1 MVMKTY
7 LLETLNRYKR
17 FSESL
22 DAKAVLSNKAWV
34 VFNDEGEK
42 QVYIFQEDG
51 TVLITTN
58 GIGSVKTWK
67 YIPANKSILIKGD
80 GNRFVMLRTA
90 FVGENILAFQLDGT
104 DRYAFMIDENNKALF
119 APKTLE
125 ELNTYLV
132 DKLDTEKQK
141 QIEQQNK
148 DNELAEKAKQEANR
162 ERAEKI
168 KAEIQIKYQDSKMTK
183 AIFFGVL
190 GVLLYVLAAAA
201 VCSELRDW
209 LGCVLSLIFAIT
221 STCFCIYYSNQGE
234 HAFEQKIKEYKENN
248 PNDPCIVYL

>member
-22 DAKAVLSNKAWV
+22 DAKAVLSNKAWI

-67 YIPANKSILIKGD
+67 YIPANKSILINGD

-90 FVGENILAFQLDGT
+90 FVDENILAFQLDGT
-104 DRYAFMIDENNKALF
+104 DRYAFMIDENNKAFF

-125 ELNTYLV
+125 ELNIYLV
-132 DKLDTEKQK
+132 DKLDKEKQK
-141 QIEQQNK
+141 RIEQQNK
-148 DNELAEKAKQEANR
+148 ENEFAEKAKQKVDR
-162 ERAEKI
+162 EKAEKI
-168 KAEIQIKYQDSKMTK
+168 RREIEIKYLDSKMK
-183 AIFFGVL
+183 KGMFFV
-190 GVLLYVLAAAA
+190 VLAAVFYALAA
-201 VCSELRDW
+201 AFSV
-209 LGCVLSLIFAIT
+209 LGGSVWVGSLLFAIIFT
-221 STCFCIYYSNQGE
+221 YFGVCFYKRGMNT
-234 HAFEQKIKEYKENN
+234 FKQKIKEYKDNN
-248 PNDPCIVYL
+248 PDDPCIAYL

>member
-22 DAKAVLSNKAWV
+22 DAKAVLSNKAWI

-67 YIPANKSILIKGD
+67 YIPANKSILINGD

-90 FVGENILAFQLDGT
+90 FVDENILAFQLDGT

-125 ELNTYLV
+125 ELNIYLV
-132 DKLDTEKQK
+132 DKLDKEKQK
-141 QIEQQNK
+141 RIEQQNK
-148 DNELAEKAKQEANR
+148 ENEFAEKAKQKVDR
-162 ERAEKI
+162 EKAEKI
-168 KAEIQIKYQDSKMTK
+168 RREIEMKYLDSKIKKGM
-183 AIFFGVL
+183 FFV
-190 GVLLYVLAAAA
+190 VLAAVFYALAA
-201 VCSELRDW
+201 AFSV
-209 LGCVLSLIFAIT
+209 LGGSVWVGSLLFAIIFT
-221 STCFCIYYSNQGE
+221 YFGVCFYKRGLNT
-234 HAFEQKIKEYKENN
+234 FKQKIKEYKDNN
-248 PNDPCIVYL
+248 PDDPCIAYL

>member
-7 LLETLNRYKR
+7 LFETLNRYKR

-22 DAKAVLSNKAWV
+22 DAKAVLSNKAWI

-67 YIPANKSILIKGD
+67 YIPANKSILINGD

-90 FVGENILAFQLDGT
+90 FVDENILAFQLDGT

-132 DKLDTEKQK
+132 DKLDKEKQK

-168 KAEIQIKYQDSKMTK
+168 MAEIQIKYQDSKMTK
-183 AIFFGVL
+183 ARIFGVL
-190 GVLLYVLAAAA
+190 GFLLYVLAAA
-201 VCSELRDW
+201 SSGLRDW
-209 LGCVLSLIFAIT
+209 LGCVLSLIFAIA
-221 STCFCIYYSNQGE
+221 STCFSIYYYKQGE
-234 HAFEQKIKEYKENN
+234 HVFEQKIKEYKENN
-248 PNDPCIVYL
+248 PDDPCIVYL

>member
-22 DAKAVLSNKAWV
+22 DAKAVLSNKAWI

-67 YIPANKSILIKGD
+67 YIPANKSILINGD

-90 FVGENILAFQLDGT
+90 FVDENILAFQLDGT

-132 DKLDTEKQK
+132 DKLDKEKQK

-168 KAEIQIKYQDSKMTK
+168 MAEIQIKYQDSKMTK
-183 AIFFGVL
+183 AIIFGVL
-190 GVLLYVLAAAA
+190 CFLLYVLAAA
-201 VCSELRDW
+201 SSGLRDW
-209 LGCVLSLIFAIT
+209 LGCVLSLIFAIA
-221 STCFCIYYSNQGE
+221 STCFSIYYYKQGE
-234 HAFEQKIKEYKENN
+234 HVFEQKIKEYKENN
-248 PNDPCIVYL
+248 PDDPCIAYL

>member
-22 DAKAVLSNKAWV
+22 DAKAVLSNKAWI

-67 YIPANKSILIKGD
+67 YIPANKSILINGD

-90 FVGENILAFQLDGT
+90 FVDENILAFQLDGT

-125 ELNTYLV
+125 ELNIYLV
-132 DKLDTEKQK
+132 DKLDKEKQK
-141 QIEQQNK
+141 RIEQQNK
-148 DNELAEKAKQEANR
+148 ENEFAEKAKQKVDR
-162 ERAEKI
+162 EKAEKI
-168 KAEIQIKYQDSKMTK
+168 RREIEMKYLDSKIKKGM
-183 AIFFGVL
+183 FFV
-190 GVLLYVLAAAA
+190 VLAAVFYALAA
-201 VCSELRDW
+201 AFS
-209 LGCVLSLIFAIT
+209 VLDGSVWVGSLLFAIIFT
-221 STCFCIYYSNQGE
+221 YFGVCFYKRGMNT
-234 HAFEQKIKEYKENN
+234 FKQKIKEYKDNN
-248 PNDPCIVYL
+248 PDDPCIAYL

>member
-22 DAKAVLSNKAWV
+22 DAKAVLSNKAWI

-67 YIPANKSILIKGD
+67 YIPANKSILINGED
-80 GNRFVMLRTA
+80 NSFVMLRTA
-90 FVGENILAFQLDGT
+90 FVDENILAFQLDGT

-125 ELNTYLV
+125 ELNIYLV
-132 DKLDTEKQK
+132 DKLDKEKQK
-141 QIEQQNK
+141 RIEQQNK
-148 DNELAEKAKQEANR
+148 ENEFAEKAKQKVDR
-162 ERAEKI
+162 EKAEKI
-168 KAEIQIKYQDSKMTK
+168 RREIEMKYLDSKMK
-183 AIFFGVL
+183 KGMFFV
-190 GVLLYVLAAAA
+190 VLAAVFYALAA
-201 VCSELRDW
+201 AFSV
-209 LGCVLSLIFAIT
+209 LGGSVWVGSLLFAIIFT
-221 STCFCIYYSNQGE
+221 YLWVYSYKQGMNT
-234 HAFEQKIKEYKENN
+234 FKQKIKEYKDNN
-248 PNDPCIVYL
+248 PDDPCIVYL

>member
-7 LLETLNRYKR
+7 LFETLNRYKR

-22 DAKAVLSNKAWV
+22 DAKAVLSNKAWI

-67 YIPANKSILIKGD
+67 YIPANKSILINGD

-90 FVGENILAFQLDGT
+90 FVDENILAFQLDGT

-125 ELNTYLV
+125 ELNIYLV
-132 DKLDTEKQK
+132 DKLDKEKQIL
-141 QIEQQNK
+141 IEQQNK
-148 DNELAEKAKQEANR
+148 ENEFAEKAKQEADR
-162 ERAEKI
+162 EKAEKI
-168 KAEIQIKYQDSKMTK
+168 KREIEMKYLDPKMIKGML
-183 AIFFGVL
+183 FVVL
-190 GVLLYVLAAAA
+190 AAVFYALAAVISALGSWVWGVLLL
-201 VCSELRDW
+201 
-209 LGCVLSLIFAIT
+209 FAIIFT
-221 STCFCIYYSNQGE
+221 YFGVYFYKQGMNT
-234 HAFEQKIKEYKENN
+234 FKQKIKEYKDNN
-248 PNDPCIVYL
+248 PDDPCIAYL

>member
-17 FSESL
+17 LSESL
-22 DAKAVLSNKAWV
+22 DAKAVLSNKAWI

-42 QVYIFQEDG
+42 QVYIFQENG

-67 YIPANKSILIKGD
+67 YILANKSILIKGD
-80 GNRFVMLRTA
+80 GNSFVMLRTA
-90 FVGENILAFQLDGT
+90 FVDENILAFQLDGT

-132 DKLDTEKQK
+132 DKLDKEKQK

-168 KAEIQIKYQDSKMTK
+168 KAEIQIKYQDPKKTK

-190 GVLLYVLAAAA
+190 GFLLYVLAADA
-201 VCSELRDW
+201 CLGLRDW
-209 LGCVLSLIFAIT
+209 LGSVLTLIFAIA

-234 HAFEQKIKEYKENN
+234 HAFEQKIKEYKDDN
-248 PNDPCIVYL
+248 PDDPCVAYL

>member
-7 LLETLNRYKR
+7 LFETLNRYKR

-22 DAKAVLSNKAWV
+22 DAKAVLSNKAWI

-90 FVGENILAFQLDGT
+90 FVDENILAFQLDGT

-125 ELNTYLV
+125 ELNIYLV
-132 DKLDTEKQK
+132 DKLDKEKQIL
-141 QIEQQNK
+141 IEQQNK
-148 DNELAEKAKQEANR
+148 ENEFAEKAKQEADR
-162 ERAEKI
+162 EKAEKI
-168 KAEIQIKYQDSKMTK
+168 KREIEMKYLDPKMIKGML
-183 AIFFGVL
+183 FVVL
-190 GVLLYVLAAAA
+190 AAVFYALAAVISALGSWVWGVLLL
-201 VCSELRDW
+201 
-209 LGCVLSLIFAIT
+209 FAIIFT
-221 STCFCIYYSNQGE
+221 YFGVCFYKRGMNT
-234 HAFEQKIKEYKENN
+234 FKQKIKEYKDNN
-248 PNDPCIVYL
+248 PDDPCIAYL

>member
-7 LLETLNRYKR
+7 LFETLNRYKR

-67 YIPANKSILIKGD
+67 YIPANKSILINGD

-90 FVGENILAFQLDGT
+90 FVDENILAFQLDGT

-168 KAEIQIKYQDSKMTK
+168 MAEIQIKYQDSKMTK
-183 AIFFGVL
+183 ARIFGVL
-190 GVLLYVLAAAA
+190 GFLLYVLAAA
-201 VCSELRDW
+201 SSGLRDW
-209 LGCVLSLIFAIT
+209 LGCVLSLIFAIA
-221 STCFCIYYSNQGE
+221 STCFSIYYSNQGE

>member
-22 DAKAVLSNKAWV
+22 DAKAVLSNKAWI

-42 QVYIFQEDG
+42 QVYIFQENG

-67 YIPANKSILIKGD
+67 YILVNKSILIKGD
-80 GNRFVMLRTA
+80 GNSFVMLRTA
-90 FVGENILAFQLDGT
+90 FVDENILAFQLDGT

-125 ELNTYLV
+125 ELNIYLV
-132 DKLDTEKQK
+132 DKLDKEKQIL
-141 QIEQQNK
+141 IEQQNK
-148 DNELAEKAKQEANR
+148 ENEFAEKAKQEADR
-162 ERAEKI
+162 EKAEKI
-168 KAEIQIKYQDSKMTK
+168 KREIEMKYLDPKMIKGML
-183 AIFFGVL
+183 FVVL
-190 GVLLYVLAAAA
+190 AAVFYALAAVISALGSWVWGVLLL
-201 VCSELRDW
+201 
-209 LGCVLSLIFAIT
+209 FAIIFT
-221 STCFCIYYSNQGE
+221 YFGVCFYKRGMNT
-234 HAFEQKIKEYKENN
+234 FKQKIKEYKDNN
-248 PNDPCIVYL
+248 PDDPCIAYL

>member
-1 MVMKTY
+1 MKTY
-7 LLETLNRYKR
+7 LFETLNRYKR

-22 DAKAVLSNKAWV
+22 DAKAVLSNKAWI

-67 YIPANKSILIKGD
+67 YIPANKSILINGED
-80 GNRFVMLRTA
+80 NSFVMLRTA
-90 FVGENILAFQLDGT
+90 FVDENILAFQLDGT

-132 DKLDTEKQK
+132 DKLDKEKQK

-168 KAEIQIKYQDSKMTK
+168 KAEIQIKYQDSKKTK
-183 AIFFGVL
+183 AIIFGVL
-190 GVLLYVLAAAA
+190 GFLLYVLAAAS
-201 VCSELRDW
+201 SELRDW
-209 LGCVLSLIFAIT
+209 LGCVLSLIFAIA
-221 STCFCIYYSNQGE
+221 STCFSIYYYKQGE
-234 HAFEQKIKEYKENN
+234 YVFEQKIKEYKENN
-248 PNDPCIVYL
+248 PDDPCIVYL

>member
-1 MVMKTY
+1 MKTY
-7 LLETLNRYKR
+7 LLETLNRYKK

-67 YIPANKSILIKGD
+67 YIPANKSILINGED
-80 GNRFVMLRTA
+80 NSFVMLRTA
-90 FVGENILAFQLDGT
+90 FVDENILAFQLDGT

-132 DKLDTEKQK
+132 DKLDKEKQK

-168 KAEIQIKYQDSKMTK
+168 KAEIQIKYQDSKKTK
-183 AIFFGVL
+183 AIIFGVL
-190 GVLLYVLAAAA
+190 GFFLYVLAAA
-201 VCSELRDW
+201 SSGLRDW
-209 LGCVLSLIFAIT
+209 LGCVLSLIFAIA
-221 STCFCIYYSNQGE
+221 STCFSIYYSNQGE

>member
-1 MVMKTY
+1 MKTY
-7 LLETLNRYKR
+7 LFETLNRYRR

-22 DAKAVLSNKAWV
+22 DAKAVLSNKAWI

-67 YIPANKSILIKGD
+67 YIPANKSILINGED
-80 GNRFVMLRTA
+80 NGFVMLRTA
-90 FVGENILAFQLDGT
+90 FVDENILAFQLDGT

-132 DKLDTEKQK
+132 DKLDKEKQK

-168 KAEIQIKYQDSKMTK
+168 KAEIQIKYQDSKKTK
-183 AIFFGVL
+183 AIIFGVL
-190 GVLLYVLAAAA
+190 GFLLYVLAAAS
-201 VCSELRDW
+201 SELRDW
-209 LGCVLSLIFAIT
+209 LGCVLSLIFAIA
-221 STCFCIYYSNQGE
+221 STCFSIYYYKQGE
-234 HAFEQKIKEYKENN
+234 HVFEQKIKEYKDNN
-248 PNDPCIVYL
+248 PDDPCIVYL

>member
-67 YIPANKSILIKGD
+67 YIPANKSILINGED
-80 GNRFVMLRTA
+80 NSFVMLRTA
-90 FVGENILAFQLDGT
+90 FVDENILAFQLDGT

-125 ELNTYLV
+125 ELNVYLV
-132 DKLDTEKQK
+132 DKLDKEKQK

-148 DNELAEKAKQEANR
+148 DNEFAEKAKQEADR
-162 ERAEKI
+162 EKAKKI
-168 KAEIQIKYQDSKMTK
+168 RCEIEMKYRDPKMTK
-183 AIFFGVL
+183 AIFFGIL
-190 GVLLYVLAAAA
+190 GVLLYVLAVAAY
-201 VCSELRDW
+201 SGLRDW

-221 STCFCIYYSNQGE
+221 STYFYLYFCRQGE

>member
-7 LLETLNRYKR
+7 LFETLNRYKR

-22 DAKAVLSNKAWV
+22 DAKAVLSNKAWI

-67 YIPANKSILIKGD
+67 YIPANKTILIKGD

-90 FVGENILAFQLDGT
+90 FVDENILAFQLDGT

-125 ELNTYLV
+125 ELNMYLE
-132 DKLDTEKQK
+132 DKLDKEKQK

-148 DNELAEKAKQEANR
+148 DKEFAEKAKQEADHKK
-162 ERAEKI
+162 AEKI
-168 KAEIQIKYQDSKMTK
+168 KCEIEMKYLDPKMKRGMFFVVLASVFYILTIALLPEFGGPVWVGSLLF
-183 AIFFGVL
+183 AIIFTYFGV
-190 GVLLYVLAAAA
+190 
-201 VCSELRDW
+201 
-209 LGCVLSLIFAIT
+209 
-221 STCFCIYYSNQGE
+221 YSYKQGMNT
-234 HAFEQKIKEYKENN
+234 FKQKIKEYKDNN
-248 PNDPCIVYL
+248 PNNPCVAYL

>member
-22 DAKAVLSNKAWV
+22 DAKAVLSNKAWI

-67 YIPANKSILIKGD
+67 YIPANKSILINGD

-90 FVGENILAFQLDGT
+90 FVDENILAFQLDGT

-125 ELNTYLV
+125 ELNIYLV
-132 DKLDTEKQK
+132 DKLDKEKQK
-141 QIEQQNK
+141 RIEQQNK
-148 DNELAEKAKQEANR
+148 ENEFAEKAKQKVDR
-162 ERAEKI
+162 EKAEKI
-168 KAEIQIKYQDSKMTK
+168 RREIKMKYLDSKMK
-183 AIFFGVL
+183 KGMFFV
-190 GVLLYVLAAAA
+190 VLAAVFYALAA
-201 VCSELRDW
+201 AFSV
-209 LGCVLSLIFAIT
+209 LGGSVWVGSLLFAIIFT
-221 STCFCIYYSNQGE
+221 YFGVCFYKRGMNT
-234 HAFEQKIKEYKENN
+234 FKQKIKEYKDNN
-248 PNDPCIVYL
+248 PDDPCIAYL

>member
-7 LLETLNRYKR
+7 LFETLNRYKR

-22 DAKAVLSNKAWV
+22 DAKAVLSNKAWI

-67 YIPANKSILIKGD
+67 YIPANKSILINGD

-90 FVGENILAFQLDGT
+90 FVDENILAFQLDGT

-168 KAEIQIKYQDSKMTK
+168 KAEIQIKYQDSKKTK
-183 AIFFGVL
+183 AIIFGVL
-190 GVLLYVLAAAA
+190 GFFLYVLAAA
-201 VCSELRDW
+201 SSGLRDW
-209 LGCVLSLIFAIT
+209 LGCVLSLIFAIA
-221 STCFCIYYSNQGE
+221 STCFSIYYSNQGE

>member
-1 MVMKTY
+1 MFMKTY
-7 LLETLNRYKR
+7 LFETLNRYKR

-22 DAKAVLSNKAWV
+22 DAKAVLSNKVWI

-90 FVGENILAFQLDGT
+90 FVDENILAFQLDGT

-125 ELNTYLV
+125 ELNVYLV
-132 DKLDTEKQK
+132 DKLDKEKQIL
-141 QIEQQNK
+141 IEQQNK
-148 DNELAEKAKQEANR
+148 ENEFAKKAKQEADR
-162 ERAEKI
+162 EKAEKI
-168 KAEIQIKYQDSKMTK
+168 RCEIEMKYLDPKMK
-183 AIFFGVL
+183 KGMFFVVFAAVFYTLAAVISAL
-190 GVLLYVLAAAA
+190 GSWVRVVLLL
-201 VCSELRDW
+201 
-209 LGCVLSLIFAIT
+209 FAIIF
-221 STCFCIYYSNQGE
+221 TCFWVYFYKQGMNT
-234 HAFEQKIKEYKENN
+234 FKQKIKEYKDNN
-248 PNDPCIVYL
+248 PDDPCIAYL

>member
-7 LLETLNRYKR
+7 LLETLNRYIR

-22 DAKAVLSNKAWV
+22 DAKAVLSNKAWI

-67 YIPANKSILIKGD
+67 YIPANKSILINGED
-80 GNRFVMLRTA
+80 NSFVMLRTA
-90 FVGENILAFQLDGT
+90 FVDENILAFQLDGT

-132 DKLDTEKQK
+132 DKLDKEKQK

-168 KAEIQIKYQDSKMTK
+168 KAEIQIKYQDSKKTK
-183 AIFFGVL
+183 AIIFGVL
-190 GVLLYVLAAAA
+190 GFFLYVLAAA
-201 VCSELRDW
+201 SSGLRDW
-209 LGCVLSLIFAIT
+209 LGCVLSLIFAIA
-221 STCFCIYYSNQGE
+221 STCFSIYYSNQGE

>member
-1 MVMKTY
+1 MAMKTY
-7 LLETLNRYKR
+7 LFETLNRYKR

-22 DAKAVLSNKAWV
+22 DAKAVLSNKAWI

-42 QVYIFQEDG
+42 QVYIFQENG

-90 FVGENILAFQLDGT
+90 FVDENILAFQLDGT

-125 ELNTYLV
+125 ELNVYLV
-132 DKLDTEKQK
+132 DKLDKEKQIL
-141 QIEQQNK
+141 IEQQNK
-148 DNELAEKAKQEANR
+148 ENEFAEKAKQEADHKK
-162 ERAEKI
+162 AEKI
-168 KAEIQIKYQDSKMTK
+168 KREIEIKYQDSKMTK
-183 AIFFGVL
+183 ARFFGIL
-190 GVLLYVLAAAA
+190 GVLLYVLAIAAY
-201 VCSELRDW
+201 SELRDW
-209 LGCVLSLIFAIT
+209 LGSVLSLIFAIA

-234 HAFEQKIKEYKENN
+234 HVFEQKIKEYKENN
-248 PNDPCIVYL
+248 PDDPCIAYL

>member
-7 LLETLNRYKR
+7 LFETLNRYRR

-22 DAKAVLSNKAWV
+22 DAKAVLSNKAWI

-67 YIPANKSILIKGD
+67 YIPANKSILINGED
-80 GNRFVMLRTA
+80 NSFVMLRTA
-90 FVGENILAFQLDGT
+90 FVDENILAFQLDGT

-132 DKLDTEKQK
+132 DKLDKEKQK

-168 KAEIQIKYQDSKMTK
+168 KAEIQIKYQDSKKTK
-183 AIFFGVL
+183 AIIFGVL
-190 GVLLYVLAAAA
+190 GFLLYVLAAAS
-201 VCSELRDW
+201 SELRDW
-209 LGCVLSLIFAIT
+209 LGCVLSLIFAIA
-221 STCFCIYYSNQGE
+221 STCFSIYYYKQGE
-234 HAFEQKIKEYKENN
+234 HVFEQKIKEYKDNN
-248 PNDPCIVYL
+248 HDDPCIVYL

>member
-7 LLETLNRYKR
+7 LFETLNRYKR

-67 YIPANKSILIKGD
+67 YIPANKSILINGED
-80 GNRFVMLRTA
+80 NSFVMLRTA
-90 FVGENILAFQLDGT
+90 FVDENILAFQLDGT

-132 DKLDTEKQK
+132 DKLDKEKQK

-168 KAEIQIKYQDSKMTK
+168 KAEIQIKYQDSKKTK
-183 AIFFGVL
+183 AIIFGVL
-190 GVLLYVLAAAA
+190 GFFLYVLAAA
-201 VCSELRDW
+201 SSGLRDW
-209 LGCVLSLIFAIT
+209 LGCVLSLIFAIA
-221 STCFCIYYSNQGE
+221 STCFSIYYSNQGE

>member
-22 DAKAVLSNKAWV
+22 DAKAVLSNKAWI

-67 YIPANKSILIKGD
+67 YIPANKSILINGD

-90 FVGENILAFQLDGT
+90 FVDENILAFQLDGT

-125 ELNTYLV
+125 ELNIYLV
-132 DKLDTEKQK
+132 DKLDKEKQIL
-141 QIEQQNK
+141 IEQQNK
-148 DNELAEKAKQEANR
+148 ENEFAEKAKQEADR
-162 ERAEKI
+162 EKAEKI
-168 KAEIQIKYQDSKMTK
+168 RCEIEMKYLDPKMIKGML
-183 AIFFGVL
+183 FV
-190 GVLLYVLAAAA
+190 VLAAVFYALAA
-201 VCSELRDW
+201 AFSG
-209 LGCVLSLIFAIT
+209 LGGSVWVGSLLFAIIFT
-221 STCFCIYYSNQGE
+221 YLWIYFYRKGMNV
-234 HAFEQKIKEYKENN
+234 FKQKIKEYKENN

>member
-7 LLETLNRYKR
+7 LFETLNRYKR

-22 DAKAVLSNKAWV
+22 DAKAVLSNKAWI

-90 FVGENILAFQLDGT
+90 FVDENILAFQLDGT

-168 KAEIQIKYQDSKMTK
+168 MAEIQIKYQDSKMTK
-183 AIFFGVL
+183 ARIFGVL
-190 GVLLYVLAAAA
+190 GFLLYVLAAA
-201 VCSELRDW
+201 SSGLRDW
-209 LGCVLSLIFAIT
+209 LGCVLSLIFAIA
-221 STCFCIYYSNQGE
+221 STCFSIYYYKQGE
-234 HAFEQKIKEYKENN
+234 HVFEQKIKEYKDNN
-248 PNDPCIVYL
+248 PDDPCIVYL

>member
-1 MVMKTY
+1 
-7 LLETLNRYKR
+7 
-17 FSESL
+17 
-22 DAKAVLSNKAWV
+22 
-34 VFNDEGEK
+34 
-42 QVYIFQEDG
+42 
-51 TVLITTN
+51 
-58 GIGSVKTWK
+58 
-67 YIPANKSILIKGD
+67 
-80 GNRFVMLRTA
+80 MLRTA
-90 FVGENILAFQLDGT
+90 FVDENILAFQLDGT

-132 DKLDTEKQK
+132 DKLDIEKQK

-162 ERAEKI
+162 EKAEKI
-168 KAEIQIKYQDSKMTK
+168 KAEIQIKYQDSKKTK

-234 HAFEQKIKEYKENN
+234 HAFGQKIKEYKENN
-248 PNDPCIVYL
+248 PDDPCIAYL

>member
-1 MVMKTY
+1 MFMKTY

-42 QVYIFQEDG
+42 QVYIFHEDG

-67 YIPANKSILIKGD
+67 YIPANKSILINGD
-80 GNRFVMLRTA
+80 GNRFVMLSTA
-90 FVGENILAFQLDGT
+90 FVDENILAFQLDGT

-125 ELNTYLV
+125 ELNIYLV
-132 DKLDTEKQK
+132 DKLDKEKQK
-141 QIEQQNK
+141 RIEQQNK
-148 DNELAEKAKQEANR
+148 ENEFAEKAKQKVDR
-162 ERAEKI
+162 EKAEKI
-168 KAEIQIKYQDSKMTK
+168 RREIEMKYLDSKMK
-183 AIFFGVL
+183 KGMFFV
-190 GVLLYVLAAAA
+190 VLAAVFYALAA
-201 VCSELRDW
+201 AFSV
-209 LGCVLSLIFAIT
+209 LGGSVWVGSLLFAIIFT
-221 STCFCIYYSNQGE
+221 YFGVCFYKRGMNT
-234 HAFEQKIKEYKENN
+234 FKQKIKEYKDNN
-248 PNDPCIVYL
+248 PDDPCIAYL

>member
-7 LLETLNRYKR
+7 LFETLNRYKR

-22 DAKAVLSNKAWV
+22 DAKTVLSNKAWV

-67 YIPANKSILIKGD
+67 YIPANKSILINGED
-80 GNRFVMLRTA
+80 NSFVMLRTA
-90 FVGENILAFQLDGT
+90 FVDENILAFQLDGT

-132 DKLDTEKQK
+132 DKLDKEKQK

-168 KAEIQIKYQDSKMTK
+168 KAEIQIKYQDSKKTK
-183 AIFFGVL
+183 AIIFGVL
-190 GVLLYVLAAAA
+190 GFFLYVLAAA
-201 VCSELRDW
+201 SSGLRDW
-209 LGCVLSLIFAIT
+209 LGCVLSLIFAIA
-221 STCFCIYYSNQGE
+221 STCFSIYYSNQGE

>member
-22 DAKAVLSNKAWV
+22 DAKAVLSNKAWI

-67 YIPANKSILIKGD
+67 YIPANKSILINGED
-80 GNRFVMLRTA
+80 NSFVMLRTA
-90 FVGENILAFQLDGT
+90 FVDENILAFQLDGT

-132 DKLDTEKQK
+132 DKLDKEKQK

-168 KAEIQIKYQDSKMTK
+168 MAKIQIKYQDSKKTK
-183 AIFFGVL
+183 AIIFGVL
-190 GVLLYVLAAAA
+190 GFFLYVLAAA
-201 VCSELRDW
+201 SSGLRDW
-209 LGCVLSLIFAIT
+209 LGCVLSLIFAIA
-221 STCFCIYYSNQGE
+221 STCFSIYYSNQGE

>member
-22 DAKAVLSNKAWV
+22 DAKAVLSNKAWI

-67 YIPANKSILIKGD
+67 YIPANKSILINGD

-90 FVGENILAFQLDGT
+90 FVDENILAFQLDGT
-104 DRYAFMIDENNKALF
+104 DRYAFMIDENNKAFF

-125 ELNTYLV
+125 ELNKYLV
-132 DKLDTEKQK
+132 DKLDTVKQK

-148 DNELAEKAKQEANR
+148 ENEFAEKAKQKVDR
-162 ERAEKI
+162 EKAEKI
-168 KAEIQIKYQDSKMTK
+168 RREIEMKYLDSKMTK
-183 AIFFGVL
+183 AGIFGVL
-190 GVLLYVLAAAA
+190 GFLLYVLAAAA
-201 VCSELRDW
+201 SSELRDW
-209 LGCVLSLIFAIT
+209 LGCVLSLIFAIA
-221 STCFCIYYSNQGE
+221 STCFSIYYYKQGE
-234 HAFEQKIKEYKENN
+234 YVFEQKIKEYKDNN
-248 PNDPCIVYL
+248 PDDPCIVYL

>member
-7 LLETLNRYKR
+7 LFETLNRYKR

-22 DAKAVLSNKAWV
+22 DAKTVLSNKAWV

-67 YIPANKSILIKGD
+67 YIPANKSILINGD

-90 FVGENILAFQLDGT
+90 FVDENILAFQLDGT
-104 DRYAFMIDENNKALF
+104 DSYAFMIDENNKALF

-125 ELNTYLV
+125 ELNIYLV
-132 DKLDTEKQK
+132 DKLDKEKQIL
-141 QIEQQNK
+141 IEQQNK
-148 DNELAEKAKQEANR
+148 ENEFAEKAKQEADR
-162 ERAEKI
+162 EKAEKI
-168 KAEIQIKYQDSKMTK
+168 KREIEMKYLDPKMIKGML
-183 AIFFGVL
+183 FVVL
-190 GVLLYVLAAAA
+190 AAVFYALAAVISALGSWVWGVLLL
-201 VCSELRDW
+201 
-209 LGCVLSLIFAIT
+209 FAIIFT
-221 STCFCIYYSNQGE
+221 YFGVCFYKRGMNT
-234 HAFEQKIKEYKENN
+234 FKQKIKEYKDNN
-248 PNDPCIVYL
+248 PDDPCIAYL